1 MDSLSQRKYK
11 DEIPL
16 NTINRI
22 RNIFTDLGILT
33 IETGWQNSA
42 KDFYS
47 VTLTIENTSIRSNGK
62 GTTNEYAL
70 ASAYAE
76 LLERIQNQS
85 HFRLSMD
92 FGKENFEYMG
102 FFYAPDEKC
111 FTIDEL
117 LDSDEDWINTQLGRI
132 KSNIDIKE
140 LLDKWTYIS
149 YEHIPCDFIALPY
162 LNISNNS
169 LSHIP
174 IKMVSKMYMS
184 NGMCAGNTPQEALV
198 QGISEIIERYVNKEI
213 IMKKITPPT
222 IPREYIKKYPRI
234 DSMINSIE
242 LSGNYRI
249 ILKDCSLNEGYP
261 VVCAIF
267 INRNDQT
274 YFIKFGSHPIFEIAA
289 ERTLTELLQG
299 QNIKNMMGLKEF
311 SYKSNIDDEHDNLL
325 NILVNGSGAYPIEL
339 FSHEFSYEFQKFEN
353 LYKLNNIEMFKY
365 MVNFIESKGF
375 DIFIR
380 DVSYLNFPSYHVI
393 IPGLSEIE
401 EFDDIRAIDR
411 YSRYNAIK
419 RHIRNLENL
428 SEESINEVF
437 NFFEKEKYNRFSSIP
452 QFLNLKTKAVFPWYY
467 SSIDLFI
474 GVLHYHLGNLDE
486 AFNIFDRFIDQ
497 LKFRSYKNK
506 AEITYYKCIRDYIG
520 ARLNGLNQN
529 EAIKTLQLFY
539 PVNIIKGVLGDIGK
553 PEAVFNRYGQLQCWN
568 CNDCKLKS
576 HCFNQ
581 ITDCIY
587 KTLKE
592 RYASNPIDQREL
604 KNLVDF

>member
-1 MDSLSQRKYK
+1 MSSLSQRKYK
-11 DEIPL
+11 DELPL

-33 IETGWQNSA
+33 TETGWQNSA
-42 KDFYS
+42 RDFYS
-47 VTLTIENTSIRSNGK
+47 VTLLIENTSIRSNGK
-62 GTTNEYAL
+62 GTTSEYAL

-92 FGKENFEYMG
+92 FSKEDFEYMG

-111 FTIDEL
+111 LTINEL
-117 LDSDEDWINTQLGRI
+117 LNSDEDWINTQLGRI
-132 KSNIDIKE
+132 KPSSDIKE
-140 LLDKWTYIS
+140 ILNRWTYIS
-149 YEHIPCDFIALPY
+149 YEHIPCDFISLPY
-162 LNISNNS
+162 LNISNDR

-184 NGMCAGNTPQEALV
+184 NGMCAGNTAQEALV

-222 IPREYIKKYPRI
+222 IPREYITKYPRI

-242 LSGNYRI
+242 LSGNYKI

-261 VVCAIF
+261 VIGVIF
-267 INRNDQT
+267 IDKDDQS

-299 QNIKNMMGLKEF
+299 QNVKNMMGVKEF
-311 SYKSNIDDEHDNLL
+311 SYRKGIDDEHDNLL
-325 NILVNGSGAYPIEL
+325 NILVNGSGIYPIEL
-339 FSHEFSYEFQKFEN
+339 FSHEFSYEFQEFEDVHE
-353 LYKLNNIEMFKY
+353 LNNIEMFKY
-365 MVNFIESKGF
+365 MVDFIENKDL
-375 DIFIR
+375 DIFVR

-393 IPGLSEIE
+393 IPGLSEVE
-401 EFDDIRAIDR
+401 EFDDIRALER
-411 YSRYNAIK
+411 YSRYNTIK

-428 SEESINEVF
+428 STESINAIF
-437 NFFEKEKYNRFSSIP
+437 SFFEEEKYNRFSSVS
-452 QFLNLKTKAVFPWYY
+452 QFLNLKTKTVFPWYY
-467 SSIDLFI
+467 HSIDLFI
-474 GVLHYHLGNLDE
+474 GSLHYHLGNLSE
-486 AFNIFDRFIDQ
+486 AFNIFDSFINYSK
-497 LKFRSYKNK
+497 LGNYKNK

-520 ARLNGLNQN
+520 ARLDGLSQN
-529 EAIKTLQLFY
+529 EAVETLRLFY
-539 PVNIIKGVLGDIGK
+539 PVNIISGMLGDIGN
-553 PEAVFNRYGQLQCWN
+553 PEAVFNRYGQLQCWD
-568 CNDCKLKS
+568 CDECKLKN

-581 ITDCIY
+581 ITEEIY

-592 RYASNPIDQREL
+592 QYASNPIDQRALKEL
-604 KNLVDF
+604 LDL